1 MLYIYNNFG
10 TFISYLLVV
19 MTERQ
24 LRQVWCF
31 YEINRYLNKTRYHC
45 INNLT
50 KRYLSTVD
58 SLYTETWDVLKAET
72 LYIYMSY
79 TDMILTFL
87 FALIFLVT
95 KRRLIKWTIFRE
107 TFEFWKYIDW
117 MPSLGIM
124 YRILDVL
131 TSIGVMSCYQAIIW
145 TDDDP
150 LF

>member
-1 MLYIYNNFG
+1 MCYIYNNFG
-10 TFISYLLVV
+10 TFISYLLEV

-58 SLYTETWDVLKAET
+58 SLYAETWDVLKAET

-87 FALIFLVT
+87 FAFIFLVT

-124 YRILDVL
+124 YCILDVL
-131 TSIGVMSCYQAIIW
+131 TSIGVLSCYQAIIW